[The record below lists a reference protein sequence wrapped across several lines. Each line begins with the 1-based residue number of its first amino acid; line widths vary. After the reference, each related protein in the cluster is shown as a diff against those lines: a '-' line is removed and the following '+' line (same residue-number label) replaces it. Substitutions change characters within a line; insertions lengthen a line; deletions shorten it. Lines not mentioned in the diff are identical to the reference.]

1 MNSYRKQ
8 KKRKRVSGKAK
19 CTAVLL
25 ALFALGATVEC
36 VRMELSQ
43 SSVTVTAPFRPQYS
57 VNDNPQSSIDLAA
70 SITGIAEFRNRYDT
84 DGGGQKIALI
94 DSGIDLCHEAF
105 TMNQDGT
112 RKVAMYYDYTDEG
125 SIFTKA
131 VQAEQGSV
139 VVGGTAYNV
148 TGIYHNGEGFRMG
161 FLALYELQPLSVDHD
176 AEQLAVLVTAVGET
190 YDCVYMDTNQNC
202 DFTDEQPLYCYQTGG
217 AYLTIYRGG
226 YPMALA
232 VTELA
237 EDGSNV
243 HITTD
248 TLGHGTFL
256 AGLAAAN
263 GENYSGLAP
272 QAQLYVYKIFDR
284 KGDSSQLML
293 AQAIEQAIQDDV
305 DCINLSLSIS
315 KEDVVLPRLASA
327 LKLAEQEH
335 IPVIAAAGNYGPG
348 KNTLAYPAREA
359 SVIGVGSYVHP
370 QQYLIDKA
378 VMVEERFI
386 ADYSGR
392 GTLDGSVAPLLAAP
406 AGVLSSVPGWYQD
419 NYMYDYGT
427 SISAAITTAA
437 VSHLQEAMKKVSA
450 SETKQLTTEQIQAI
464 LASWAKTLSFS
475 FSEQGYGALYMGMLP
490 YQTEQVVQQSPQA
503 ERPLVYQ
510 FSEALYGEAEQRKK
524 ELSWQF
530 AVPQGQSKSWYLRV
544 PDDAKTLE
552 VSLCIGTEQPSSPFE
567 HLIAN
572 GRCKLYL
579 YNPDGKLVDATAYV
593 GASYGVDI
601 TTGDRISV
609 WRPQDGVWEL
619 VVTSA
624 DNLSQYNHWESTG
637 FVQVTANL

>member
-1 MNSYRKQ
+1 MKWHRQRKR
-8 KKRKRVSGKAK
+8 RKRVSGRAK
-19 CTAVLL
+19 CAAVLL
-25 ALFALGATVEC
+25 ALFASGAVVEC
-36 VRMELSQ
+36 VRMELGQ

-70 SITGIAEFRNRYDT
+70 SITGIAEFRNRYGT
-84 DGGGQKIALI
+84 DGSGQRIALI
-94 DSGIDLCHEAF
+94 DSGIDLSHEAF
-105 TMNQDGT
+105 AANEDGT
-112 RKVAMYYDYTDEG
+112 RKVAVYYDYTDEG

-131 VQAEQGSV
+131 VQAEQGAV

-148 TGIYHNGEGFRMG
+148 MGIYHNGAGFRMG
-161 FLALYELQPLSVDHD
+161 FLQLNDLQPLSIDTD

-190 YDCVYMDTNQNC
+190 YDCMYLDTNQNC

-217 AYLTIYRGG
+217 AYLTLYHGG
-226 YPMALA
+226 YPMALT
-232 VTELA
+232 VSELTS
-237 EDGSNV
+237 DGEEV
-243 HITTD
+243 QITTD

-256 AGLAAAN
+256 AGIAAAN
-263 GENYSGLAP
+263 GTNYSGLAP

-284 KGDSSQLML
+284 HGNSSQLML
-293 AQAIEQAIQDDV
+293 AQAIEQAVQDEV
-305 DCINLSLSIS
+305 DCINLSLSIP
-315 KEDVVLPRLASA
+315 KEDVVLPRLANA

-348 KNTLAYPAREA
+348 KNTIAYPAREA

-370 QQYLIDKA
+370 QQYLMDKA

-427 SISAAITTAA
+427 SISAVMTTAA
-437 VSHLQEAMKKVSA
+437 VSHLQEAMEWASVS
-450 SETKQLTTEQIQAI
+450 EIKQVTTQQVKAI
-464 LASWAKTLSFS
+464 LASWANTLPFS
-475 FSEQGYGALYMGMLP
+475 FSEQGYGALSMGVLP
-490 YQTEQVVQQSPQA
+490 YQPEQIVQRTPRA
-503 ERPLVYQ
+503 EQPLVYR
-510 FSEALYGEAEQRKK
+510 FSDSLYGEAESRKK

-530 AVPQGQSKSWYLRV
+530 AVPQGQSQSWYLRV
-544 PDDAKTLE
+544 PDDVKTLE
-552 VSLCIGTEQPSSPFE
+552 VSLLIGTEQPTSPFE

-601 TTGDRISV
+601 KTGERISV
-609 WRPQDGVWEL
+609 WHPQEGVWEL